1 MPDDLIKGTILV
13 VDDVPDTVELIRR
26 NLELAHYAVMTA
38 SSVAEARTILERQ
51 RFDLVITDY
60 HMPFASGIEL
70 IRLVR
75 EAYPDTALIMIT
87 GYASVEGAVE
97 AIKAGA
103 EEYLAK
109 PFTDEELLTTVE
121 RTIAKKPS
129 RRPIGT
135 SGGVS

>member
-1 MPDDLIKGTILV
+1 MPDDSVKGTILV

-38 SSVAEARTILERQ
+38 SSVAEARAVLERQ
-51 RFDLVITDY
+51 SFDLVITDY

-75 EAYPDTALIMIT
+75 ESYPDTALIMIT

-109 PFTDEELLTTVE
+109 PFTDEELLAMVE
-121 RTIAKKPS
+121 RTLAKRAS
-129 RRPIGT
+129 RRST
-135 SGGVS
+135 AAQGGRS

>member
-1 MPDDLIKGTILV
+1 MIDDAAKGTILV
-13 VDDVPDTVELIRR
+13 VDDVSDTVELIRR

-38 SSVAEARTILERQ
+38 SSVAEARNILERYP
-51 RFDLVITDY
+51 FDLVITDY

-75 EAYPDTALIMIT
+75 ESYPGTALIMIT

-109 PFTDEELLTTVE
+109 PFTDEELLTVVE
-121 RTIAKKPS
+121 RTLAKRAKNAKS
-129 RRPIGT
+129 T
-135 SGGVS
+135 SGDLA

>member
-1 MPDDLIKGTILV
+1 MPDDLVKGTILV

-38 SSVAEARTILERQ
+38 SNVAEARSILDQ
-51 RFDLVITDY
+51 QSFDLVITDY

-75 EAYPDTALIMIT
+75 KSYPDTALIMIT

-109 PFTDEELLTTVE
+109 PFTDEELLTMVE
-121 RTIAKKPS
+121 RTLAKRS
-129 RRPIGT
+129 ARRPADT
-135 SGGVS
+135 SGGAS